1 MENEL
6 NWLLLGF
13 VDCLLEE
20 VDGGGALFFGGGKLF
35 NEVDECSEC
44 CSLVA
49 EGGMFF
55 LVVELGGHLAE
66 EGGEECTHSG
76 IVLLEKFLP
85 CGGGLLDGAHCGI
98 RGLLYGVN
106 TGL

>member
-20 VDGGGALFFGGGKLF
+20 VNGGGALFFGGGELF
-35 NEVDECSEC
+35 NEVDECCEC
-44 CSLVA
+44 CCLVA
-49 EGGMFF
+49 EGWMFF